1 MYIKNLQLDLGNDP
15 NSDTLIVIWEP
26 MLHAG
31 LPRFKAIKI
40 TYYDHKNKRLLL
52 IEQMAELWSICD

>member
-15 NSDTLIVIWEP
+15 NADTPYCHLGAYA
-26 MLHAG
+26 AG

>member
-1 MYIKNLQLDLGNDP
+1 MQTPYCHLGAYA
-15 NSDTLIVIWEP
+15 
-26 MLHAG
+26 AG

-40 TYYDHKNKRLLL
+40 TYDDHKNKRLLL